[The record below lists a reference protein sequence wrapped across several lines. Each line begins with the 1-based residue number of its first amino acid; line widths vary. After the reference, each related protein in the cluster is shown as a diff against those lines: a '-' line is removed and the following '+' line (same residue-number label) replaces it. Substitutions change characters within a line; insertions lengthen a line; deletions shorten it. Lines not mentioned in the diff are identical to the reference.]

1 LWTRCPINSNVPDVE
16 HAARSI
22 ALIGVG
28 RMGAVHALAI
38 ARHLPDVIVAA
49 IAEPR
54 AEAVAALGDLAAGA
68 AVYDTAKQALAHPGL
83 DACIVV
89 TPTDTHAGVVQS
101 ALEEGLHVF
110 CEKPLTLDSSESR
123 ALGARA
129 ADLQRVLQVGFWR
142 RFHPPIAM
150 AKQLLA
156 EGAIGR
162 PLLTKLTQWDVDCP
176 PVEWCAPDRSGGI
189 FVDMAIHEFD
199 QIEWFLNDEIVAVE
213 ARPLPRV
220 IGELDT
226 VGDYDNAVIL
236 CALAGGGQAVI
247 DVSRNGRYADD
258 IRIEVLGS
266 DGALFIETVPTGRLR
281 LATREGVRTVWEDPE
296 VDAFTAGIALE
307 LAAFTLAIGGRGDG
321 PVPGAD
327 ESIRA
332 SELGRAATRSA
343 AAQRPE
349 PTLPGR

>member
-1 LWTRCPINSNVPDVE
+1 ME
-16 HAARSI
+16 HAPAHL

-38 ARHLPDVIVAA
+38 ARHLPELTVAA

-68 AVYDTAKQALAHPGL
+68 VVYDTAGQALAHPGL
-83 DACIVV
+83 DACVVV
-89 TPTDTHAGVVQS
+89 TPTDTHAGVVEA
-101 ALEEGLHVF
+101 ALGRGLHVF
-110 CEKPLTLDSSESR
+110 CEKPLTLDPAESR
-123 ALGARA
+123 ALGALA
-129 ADLQRVLQVGFWR
+129 AERERVLQVGFWR

-189 FVDMAIHEFD
+189 FVDMAIHELD
-199 QIEWFLNDEIVAVE
+199 QIEWFLDDEIVGVE

-220 IGELDT
+220 IEELET
-226 VGDYDNAVIL
+226 VGDWDNAVIL
-236 CALAGGGQAVI
+236 CTLAGGGQAVI
-247 DVSRNGRYADD
+247 DLSRNGRYADD

-266 DGALFIETVPTGRLR
+266 DGALFIETIPSGRLR
-281 LATREGVRTVWEDPE
+281 LATRDGVRTVWEDPE

-307 LAAFTLAIGGRGDG
+307 LAAFTLAVDGRGQG
-321 PVPGAD
+321 LVPGAA

-332 SELGRAATRSA
+332 SELGRAAGRSA
-343 AAQRPE
+343 VAQRPE
-349 PTLPGR
+349 PTASGR